1 MTRRV
6 AAGLGITTG
15 LLLPLALAAL
25 WVPVRTRWPNTDLAL
40 LLAAATAVVG
50 AFGHRVAVV
59 VSAVSAAFWFEFL
72 DTAPF
77 GHLAIAHR
85 PDLETT
91 VVLAVV
97 SLVVGELS
105 VRIVRHRAASA
116 REAARRTSVSETAS
130 LLASGEELV
139 PVIQT
144 VAGYLRTVLALDDCA
159 YGAGPG
165 DPAVAVVSRHGQLER
180 PSGPADGG
188 PAEVGPPTAAV
199 LPVWGHNQVLGHFD
213 LEFAPG
219 RPPSPADL
227 ATAVTLADQV
237 GAALMTQA
245 PPTPDPVVGPPS
257 GLHVVR

>member
-1 MTRRV
+1 MSRRV
-6 AAGLGITTG
+6 AALLAITTG
-15 LLLPLALAAL
+15 LLLPLGLAAL
-25 WVPVRTRWPNTDLAL
+25 WIPVRTRWPNTDLAL
-40 LLAAATAVVG
+40 LLVAVVAAVG
-50 AFGHRVAVV
+50 AFGNRVAVL

-97 SLVVGELS
+97 SLIVGELS

-116 REAARRTSVSETAS
+116 SDLARRTSVSETAS

-139 PVIQT
+139 PVIQA
-144 VAGYLRTVLALDDCA
+144 VAGYLRTVLTLDECA
-159 YGAGPG
+159 FGAGPG
-165 DPAVAVVSRHGQLER
+165 DPALAVVSRHGELQR
-180 PSGPADGG
+180 APGG
-188 PAEVGPPTAAV
+188 LGVGPPTTAV
-199 LPVWGHNQVLGHFD
+199 LPVWGHNQVLGHFV

-219 RPPSPADL
+219 RSPASADL

-237 GAALMTQA
+237 GAAFMTQA
-245 PPTPDPVVGPPS
+245 PPPPDPAAGPPS